1 PGLKDEDCSAAAAAG
16 GFLCGLHGAEGQDT
30 DVLIIITKV
39 LTRVQNLETKDQ
51 SQQSQIQTLK
61 TQIQTLETKDQSQ
74 QSQIQTLKT
83 QIQTLETKDQSQQNQ
98 IQTLETKDQSQQ
110 SQIQTLKTQIQT
122 LETKDQ
128 SQQSQIQT
136 LKTQIQT
143 LENSQAQLQNHRVA
157 FHAGFYTSTEEGSY
171 GPFDVGTVI
180 KYKKVLTNV
189 GGGYSADTGEF
200 TAPLKGTYVFSFVVH
215 TTNNTFTSLMK
226 NSEALVY
233 GHDKS
238 VTEKWDSTTGV
249 AVVTLEVGDRVWV
262 KLQPRFRFSAF
273 RGFFNTFSGFL
284 LFPM

>member
-1 PGLKDEDCSAAAAAG
+1 MKTALLLLLG

-51 SQQSQIQTLK
+51 SQQN
-61 TQIQTLETKDQSQ
+61 QIQTLETKV
-74 QSQIQTLKT
+74 
-83 QIQTLETKDQSQQNQ
+83 QSQQNQ

-110 SQIQTLKTQIQT
+110 NQIKPGDESPVQQNQIQT

-143 LENSQAQLQNHRVA
+143 LENSQAQLQNRVA
-157 FHAGFYTSTEEGSY
+157 FHAGFYTGTEEGRY

-189 GGGYSADTGEF
+189 GGGYSADTGKF
-200 TAPLKGTYVFSFVVH
+200 TAPLNGTYVFTFVVH

-226 NSEALVY
+226 NSEPLVY
-233 GHDKS
+233 GHERS

-249 AVVTLEVGDRVWV
+249 AVVTLEVGDTVWV
-262 KLQPRFRFSAF
+262 KLQPRYRFSAF
-273 RGFFNTFSGFL
+273 RGLFNTFSGFL